1 MYVCLSFC
9 LSVCLS
15 VCLYVCLFHRISVSF
30 ACMELTFVGVPGVL
44 GGDSCIKQF
53 PRGRDVTKEPTFDAE
68 YVTQYS
74 S

>member
-1 MYVCLSFC
+1 MYVC

-15 VCLYVCLFHRISVSF
+15 VPSYLRQFRMYGADFFRRARGS
-30 ACMELTFVGVPGVL
+30 T
-44 GGDSCIKQF
+44 GGCPCIKQF
-53 PRGRDVTKEPTFDAE
+53 PRGRDVTKEPTFDVE